1 MNASMLPRAAQPQ
14 SPFDLVLL
22 SRQTAGDDA
31 LERELLA
38 MFGTQAAEILT
49 RLDAARQLAAPQLQ
63 ADLAH
68 RLRGSALAVC
78 ALDVADH
85 AGLLESALLKGCG
98 AAQASKHFE
107 ALSAAVARAESSLAN
122 LLAA

>member
-1 MNASMLPRAAQPQ
+1 MNASMLQPAAQVQP
-14 SPFDLVLL
+14 PFDLVLL

-38 MFGTQAAEILT
+38 MFGTQAAEILA
-49 RLDAARQLAAPQLQ
+49 RLDAARQLAAPRIQ
-63 ADLAH
+63 AELAH

-78 ALDVADH
+78 ALEVASQ
-85 AGLLESALLKGCG
+85 AGQLESALLKGCG

-107 ALSAAVARAESSLAN
+107 ALAAAVARAETSLAS